1 MRTELIKSTYLDF
14 YKKKQPITLTK
25 HFNSLKEMPFNDETF
40 GYSAS
45 LASVFSSM
53 IEGNIIDFDTYLKY
67 SASGMN
73 TKSKPF
79 KEIEDLIK
87 AYQFAHKSALNVTNF
102 LKAHSLLSKTLITEV
117 KYKGKIRDKA
127 VYIFGAGIKIYT
139 GASPDIV
146 NDEMNKFFNDIDI
159 LLKREMSITEIF
171 YFASMIHLILAKIHP
186 FADGN
191 GRSARLL
198 EKWFLA
204 QKLGVKAWFIQSERL
219 YQTRIKSYYKNI
231 DIGTDY
237 TTNNYELSIPFL
249 LMLPM
254 ALTMKK

>member
-1 MRTELIKSTYLDF
+1 
-14 YKKKQPITLTK
+14 
-25 HFNSLKEMPFNDETF
+25 
-40 GYSAS
+40 
-45 LASVFSSM
+45 
-53 IEGNIIDFDTYLKY
+53 
-67 SASGMN
+67 MN

-159 LLKREMSITEIF
+159 LLKREM
-171 YFASMIHLILAKIHP
+171 
-186 FADGN
+186 
-191 GRSARLL
+191 
-198 EKWFLA
+198 
-204 QKLGVKAWFIQSERL
+204 
-219 YQTRIKSYYKNI
+219 
-231 DIGTDY
+231 
-237 TTNNYELSIPFL
+237 
-249 LMLPM
+249 
-254 ALTMKK
+254 